1 MPYLKAKDGIYI
13 HYECY
18 GEGEPLV
25 FIHGLGASSDMYKP
39 QVDYFQEHF
48 KIILIDLR
56 GNGKSGLLECDVESV
71 LNKQAEDI
79 KELLRFLEI
88 RSAIFIGVSYGGVL
102 IQQVAIKFPEI
113 VKSLVIV
120 DSFCDTSIDSY
131 QKLFA
136 MVGAH
141 QTWILHA
148 PKKWLA
154 KLTKSSYKKWPKA
167 CREME
172 GIILNMRTYE
182 TKLQRK
188 AINRIR
194 FNEQLSKV
202 KIPTLCLVGDH
213 TKLGKKMMEQVS
225 SCIQNSELKVIEN
238 SFDPSNLCQPKV
250 FNKIVHKFISNS
262 LQIFTIRPI

>member
-1 MPYLKAKDGIYI
+1 MPYLKVKDGIDI
-13 HYECY
+13 FYECY

-39 QVDYFQEHF
+39 QVEYFQEYF
-48 KIILIDLR
+48 KVILLDLR

-79 KELLRFLEI
+79 KGLLKLLEI
-88 RSAIFIGVSYGGVL
+88 HLATFIGVSYGGVL

-113 VKSLVIV
+113 VKSLIIV

-136 MVGAH
+136 MVGAN
-141 QTWILHA
+141 QTWILHT

-154 KLTKSSYKKWPKA
+154 KLTKSSYKKWPEA
-167 CREME
+167 CKEME
-172 GIILNMRTYE
+172 NIILNMRIYE

-194 FNEQLSKV
+194 FNDKLSKV
-202 KIPTLCLVGDH
+202 KLPALCLVGDH
-213 TKLGKKMMEQVS
+213 TNLGKKMMEQVS
-225 SCIQNSELKVIEN
+225 GCIQNSELKVIKN
-238 SFDPSNLCQPKV
+238 SFDPSNLCQPMV

-262 LQIFTIRPI
+262 L